1 MQTRIKAQRAA
12 QNEVAN
18 FCRNGYAFVRG
29 AQGKNAGYYI
39 VRHRLL
45 NRELVVNWRCEP
57 LPCVEV
63 VRGTRVVKVD
73 YL

>member
-12 QNEVAN
+12 QNEVADL
-18 FCRNGYAFVRG
+18 CRNGYAFVS
-29 AQGKNAGYYI
+29 GKQATNAGYYV
-39 VRHRLL
+39 VRHRQL
-45 NRELVVNWRCEP
+45 NREIVVNWQCTP

-63 VRGTRVVKVD
+63 IRGTRVVKVD

>member
-12 QNEVAN
+12 QNEVADL
-18 FCRNGYAFVRG
+18 CRNGYAFVRG
-29 AQGKNAGYYI
+29 EQGKNAGSYV
-39 VRHRLL
+39 VRHRK
-45 NRELVVNWRCEP
+45 RKRKIVVNWQCEP

>member
-12 QNEVAN
+12 QNEVADL
-18 FCRNGYAFVRG
+18 CRNGYAFVSSKQ
-29 AQGKNAGYYI
+29 ATNAGYYL
-39 VRHRLL
+39 VRHRKL
-45 NRELVVNWRCEP
+45 NREIVVNWQCTP

-63 VRGTRVVKVD
+63 VRGNRVVKVD